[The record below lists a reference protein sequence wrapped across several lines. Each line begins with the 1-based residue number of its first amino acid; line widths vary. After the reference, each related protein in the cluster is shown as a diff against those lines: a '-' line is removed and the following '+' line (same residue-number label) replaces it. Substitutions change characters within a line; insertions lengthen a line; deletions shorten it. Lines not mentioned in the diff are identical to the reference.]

1 MEKTNKSLFVARIA
15 SMTAAITAN
24 DPHVKPTKGT
34 DSGSIGKLY
43 EAHVKAFLGNT
54 RGALVSAQGRVDTR
68 FHGYAV
74 EVKQGASGLEMF
86 FDGHVIDYVVY
97 CPDFQIGD
105 DVTRVSYVLTR
116 DGFVEA
122 LEQAG
127 MIRTKRGS
135 DGIERKAMQSYK
147 NSNKKYNAWLD
158 ALDEFAAMTLG
169 EFKEIERKGA
179 EG

>member
-1 MEKTNKSLFVARIA
+1 MERINKSQFIARIA
-15 SMTAAITAN
+15 SMSARIAEN
-24 DPHVKPTKGT
+24 DPHVKPCKGT
-34 DSGSIGKLY
+34 DSGSLGKLY
-43 EAHVKAFLGNT
+43 EASVKAFFGNV
-54 RGALVSAQGRVDTR
+54 RGATVTRQGAVDTR

-74 EVKQGASGLEMF
+74 EIKQGASGLDMI
-86 FDGHVIDYVVY
+86 FDGHVVDYVVY

-105 DVTRVSYVLTR
+105 DVARVSYVLTR
-116 DGFVEA
+116 DGFVDA

-127 MIRTKRGS
+127 MVRTKRGS